1 MTVMAVPEAVGAGE
15 AAGAR
20 VIQGRAETVSER
32 RVRRP
37 RASQARKRAR
47 AGAGQYGAQAAYVGR
62 NARIPGD
69 RSYQPV
75 ILAEFLIAVVLVA
88 FTPIATGGSPNAKAK
103 QSPSPYDTGDL
114 RQLVAVG
121 AVYFVL
127 SLISSGNRGRIS
139 AWLGGLIVI
148 GIGMSK
154 LGKGQLGA
162 LVQGITGQQVKP
174 ANPADQQ
181 GWATDPFGNAPG
193 TGSGGGGGHDVAQ

>member
-1 MTVMAVPEAVGAGE
+1 MTVMAIPEAVGAGE

-20 VIQGRAETVSER
+20 VIQGRATTVSER

-37 RASQARKRAR
+37 RPSQATRRAKQ
-47 AGAGQYGAQAAYVGR
+47 GARQYGAQAAYVGQ
-62 NARIPGD
+62 NANLTPGN

-75 ILAEFLIAVVLVA
+75 ILAEFLIAVVIVALVPVA
-88 FTPIATGGSPNAKAK
+88 SGGSPNAKAK
-103 QSPSPYDTGDL
+103 GSPSPYDVGDL

-148 GIGMSK
+148 GLLITK
-154 LGKGQLGA
+154 LSAGQLG
-162 LVQGITGQQVKP
+162 QVFSTLSGAQP
-174 ANPADQQ
+174 S
-181 GWATDPFGNAPG
+181 T
-193 TGSGGGGGHDVAQ
+193 GGGGGGKSEPA